1 MRLILASSSP
11 RRRAILELLG
21 APFDVIAPDVKEE
34 MDPRRP
40 APDEA
45 AHWAMQKARAVA
57 ADHPGAVV
65 LGSDTLIDLDRIKL
79 GKPRDPDEALAM
91 LRRLAGR
98 SHWVVTAVG
107 MILPDGRERRALEVA
122 KVTFHPVA
130 EDALRRYVA
139 TGDPLDKAGGYS
151 AQGPGEA
158 LIAAIDGDFLAVVG
172 LPLKPVARILREA
185 KIPMPNPIDQIYQDR
200 TFLNWRRFAAPD
212 SSDRRAAADTI

>member
-11 RRRAILELLG
+11 RRRAILQLLG
-21 APFDVIAPDVKEE
+21 APFEVIAPDVKEE

-45 AHWAMQKARAVA
+45 SHWAMQKARAVA
-57 ADHPGAVV
+57 AEHPDAVV
-65 LGSDTLIDLDRIKL
+65 LGSDTLIDLDRVKL
-79 GKPRDPDEALAM
+79 GKPRDPEEAFGM

-107 MILPDGRERRALEVA
+107 AVLPGGRERRAIEVA
-122 KVTFHPVA
+122 KVTFNPA
-130 EDALRRYVA
+130 SDEDLRRYVA

-158 LIAAIDGDFLAVVG
+158 LIASIDGDFLAVVG

-185 KIPMPNPIDQIYQDR
+185 KVTLPNPIDQVYQDR
-200 TFLNWRRFAAPD
+200 AFLNWRRFA
-212 SSDRRAAADTI
+212 S